1 MNPIIDAL
9 GTRAAFESCFVTSDV
24 EVGPEGDMF
33 ELAFNLGKPI
43 TVNAILIAQDQFN
56 GWSDEHAN

>member
-33 ELAFNLGKPI
+33 GLALNLGRTIMLKA
-43 TVNAILIAQDQFN
+43 VLIA
-56 GWSDEHAN
+56 